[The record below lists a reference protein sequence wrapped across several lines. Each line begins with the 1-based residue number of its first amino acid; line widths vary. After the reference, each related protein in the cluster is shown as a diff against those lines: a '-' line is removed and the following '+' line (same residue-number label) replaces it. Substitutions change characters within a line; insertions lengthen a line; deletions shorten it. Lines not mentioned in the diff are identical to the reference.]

1 MAASPCAALPPGATR
16 IATSKTPLVA
26 VTRVTVPSVTTWQ
39 NAVFKHWVWL
49 APALAVPG
57 LRVHRHRGRRGRLL
71 RRTRRRGSQWTE
83 VAGCPVYFPEAEP
96 PCCLVHFVGGAIS
109 GSLPRTSYSRFL
121 EAIAE
126 ETGAV
131 VVATPLNSSFDHDLA
146 AKEAAE
152 HMDNVLL
159 SLQRQGLRRLATAPI
174 WSCGHGTGAVVQ
186 LLVATRH
193 RRAGLVLLG
202 LTPARSLPLPN
213 LPKPLARLLS
223 GGLKR
228 ISKKQLK
235 QGGRFA
241 EALLRGV
248 AELNSSAAEMET
260 TSPTWPKL
268 LKALESSP
276 RGEVS
281 NFPAQVFP
289 GILSL
294 AENVRNF
301 TPSREELAE
310 QIRAAA
316 ALPKRLLLVEF
327 SNDPQ
332 DDSAWLLSVLGC
344 QQKEPPQDAWDPLDA
359 IEAELEKE
367 LAKSL
372 EEAWEESDEEQ
383 EEDEED
389 EEDEEISEARKQL
402 EAEWEADDGIQ
413 EWEEDQ
419 EQPRTVELIRLKG
432 DSWIPLDF
440 QDDLDQIPGAVARFL
455 RREAPPQSGGAAL
468 RVAGAFALKAHLL
481 RLTAGTN
488 RGFGPLSFKLRGDIL
503 ASIAELEKMSD
514 GSLPV
519 DGTVSEKLFGRW
531 RLMWCTAPAVLLL
544 GAMPFVDCG
553 EIEQKFTK
561 SGDSQQELELITCAR
576 LAPVGSALVPW
587 LVPETQ
593 VRLRAKVEVISSRR
607 FLLHFRSLDQLLLP
621 TRNENLNITFLD
633 DEIMIARSGD
643 GAVFLWLR
651 A

>member
-1 MAASPCAALPPGATR
+1 MAS
-16 IATSKTPLVA
+16 
-26 VTRVTVPSVTTWQ
+26 
-39 NAVFKHWVWL
+39 
-49 APALAVPG
+49 
-57 LRVHRHRGRRGRLL
+57 
-71 RRTRRRGSQWTE
+71 
-83 VAGCPVYFPEAEP
+83 CPVYFPEAEP

-159 SLQRQGLRRLATAPI
+159 SLQRQGLGRLATAPI

-213 LPKPLARLLS
+213 FPKPLARLLS

-228 ISKKQLK
+228 ISQKQLK
-235 QGGRFA
+235 QGGRLA

-248 AELNSSAAEMET
+248 ADLNSSAAE
-260 TSPTWPKL
+260 TSPTGPTGPTWPKL

-316 ALPKRLLLVEF
+316 SALPKRLLLVEF

-344 QQKEPPQDAWDPLDA
+344 QEKPPRDFGWDPLDA

-372 EEAWEESDEEQ
+372 EEAWEEEEEEEQ
-383 EEDEED
+383 
-389 EEDEEISEARKQL
+389 EDEEISEARKQL

-413 EWEEDQ
+413 EWEDDQ

-440 QDDLDQIPGAVARFL
+440 QDDLDQIPGTVARFL

-503 ASIAELEKMSD
+503 ASIGELEKMSD

-553 EIEQKFTK
+553 EIEQKFKK
-561 SGDSQQELELITCAR
+561 SGDSQLELLTCAR
-576 LAPVGSALVPW
+576 LAPVGSALSALVPW
-587 LVPETQ
+587 PETQ

-607 FLLHFRSLDQLLLP
+607 LLLHFPRTLDQLFLP

-633 DEIMIARSGD
+633 DEIMIARSGN
-643 GAVFLWLR
+643 GEVFLWLR

>member
-1 MAASPCAALPPGATR
+1 MAVSPCTALRPTGATWR
-16 IATSKTPLVA
+16 SATFAKTPLVA
-26 VTRVTVPSVTTWQ
+26 VTQVPSVTTWQ
-39 NAVFKHWVWL
+39 KAVFKHCWVWL
-49 APALAVPG
+49 ASALAVPG
-57 LRVHRHRGRRGRLL
+57 IRAHRHRGRL
-71 RRTRRRGSQWTE
+71 RRTLRRGSQWTE

-109 GSLPRTSYSRFL
+109 GSLPRTSYRRFL

-152 HMDNVLL
+152 LMDNVLL

-186 LLVATRH
+186 LLVATQH

-202 LTPARSLPLPN
+202 LTPAPSLPPN

-228 ISKKQLK
+228 ISQKQLK

-260 TSPTWPKL
+260 TSPAWLKL

-289 GILSL
+289 GIISL
-294 AENVRNF
+294 AENVRDF
-301 TPSREELAE
+301 SPSREELAE
-310 QIRAAA
+310 RIRAAGA
-316 ALPKRLLLVEF
+316 TSSVPDSLPKRLLLVEF

-344 QQKEPPQDAWDPLDA
+344 QEKESPQDFGWDPLDA

-367 LAKSL
+367 LANSL
-372 EEAWEESDEEQ
+372 EDAWEESDQEEQ
-383 EEDEED
+383 DQK

-419 EQPRTVELIRLKG
+419 EQPRTVELMRLKG
-432 DSWIPLDF
+432 DSWIPLESW
-440 QDDLDQIPGAVARFL
+440 QTRARMTKCIL
-455 RREAPPQSGGAAL
+455 
-468 RVAGAFALKAHLL
+468 HC
-481 RLTAGTN
+481 LT
-488 RGFGPLSFKLRGDIL
+488 F
-503 ASIAELEKMSD
+503 
-514 GSLPV
+514 
-519 DGTVSEKLFGRW
+519 
-531 RLMWCTAPAVLLL
+531 
-544 GAMPFVDCG
+544 
-553 EIEQKFTK
+553 
-561 SGDSQQELELITCAR
+561 
-576 LAPVGSALVPW
+576 
-587 LVPETQ
+587 
-593 VRLRAKVEVISSRR
+593 
-607 FLLHFRSLDQLLLP
+607 
-621 TRNENLNITFLD
+621 
-633 DEIMIARSGD
+633 
-643 GAVFLWLR
+643 
-651 A
+651 